1 MEYKFCAKIDLIGLA
16 DSPEDLMAAL
26 RAGEEQARIAKRE
39 NYIQRYGLGSG
50 RENGKGQGKGKG
62 AGRGK
67 GGMKEV
73 GDRRGIT
80 RGSEGGLGI
89 GMGTDTL
96 GLKICP
102 EELGSEAHVAA
113 AKAAIMLQI
122 TVPKGSPGNGI
133 IVAAPDGRQ
142 VEVQVPKGAEVGSL
156 LNVQIP
162 AVQKQSNN

>member
-1 MEYKFCAKIDLIGLA
+1 
-16 DSPEDLMAAL
+16 MAAL

-89 GMGTDTL
+89 GMGRDTL

-133 IVAAPDGRQ
+133 IDHCGRAGRATGGSPGAQRGGSRVAAQCADLDWQ
-142 VEVQVPKGAEVGSL
+142 CQKVNKKHS
-156 LNVQIP
+156 QIRTIS
-162 AVQKQSNN
+162 VS